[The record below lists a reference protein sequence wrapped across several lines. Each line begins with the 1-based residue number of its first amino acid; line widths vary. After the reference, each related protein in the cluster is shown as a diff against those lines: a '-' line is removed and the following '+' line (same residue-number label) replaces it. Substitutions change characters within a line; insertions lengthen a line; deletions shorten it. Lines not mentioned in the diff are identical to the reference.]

1 MSGLVLL
8 LLGRS
13 HKESDVRFEWWGTAR
28 VDHWAA
34 GGGSI
39 ETGGKGRFAG
49 LGTGMRTSAEVTV
62 MGLQTLAVVTG
73 MVVLRTLTGVSGRD

>member
-1 MSGLVLL
+1 LV

-13 HKESDVRFEWWGTAR
+13 DGRSVRWGTAR
-28 VDHWAA
+28 VDHWPA
-34 GGGSI
+34 GGESI
-39 ETGGKGRFAG
+39 ETGGKVRFAG
-49 LGTGMRTSAEVTV
+49 LVTEMRTSAEVTV

>member
-1 MSGLVLL
+1 ML

-13 HKESDVRFEWWGTAR
+13 HRESDGRSVRWGTAR
-28 VDHWAA
+28 VDHWPA

-49 LGTGMRTSAEVTV
+49 LGTGMRTSAEV

-73 MVVLRTLTGVSGRD
+73 MVVLRTLTGVTGRD